1 MRPESFEIKLLSNLH
16 GEDLQ
21 IIKDYWLQTYT
32 TAGDLKFANTAK
44 TIAEQYRFTNVKE
57 LSDFVELHSCLELV
71 DTNFECRKCH
81 SRVGFKN
88 RSMYKEFF
96 KKGYLCVNCELK
108 KNNKKAKDFIDDYK
122 NILQEKAFSEFD
134 FSYLEMIYIFL
145 FLSLDTIGEERFIN
159 KKVWDSFYEEER
171 GGANIVLQSLFDK
184 RAIIDKHKDLNNLK
198 EQISLFLQENSSTL
212 SNEQYDSLVRILQ
225 VRVQN
230 GIYLAIGEDVSN
242 YELKIF
248 VGGFIDMFK
257 LNMVDIQQ
265 IENFVKNIRLQE
277 IYYLIPEVF
286 SKFPVPYEKNL
297 NLETNLIQLSEY
309 FDLEH
314 SYSLLF
320 YQAKLLAGDL
330 FIEKIKDE
338 IDHEKHKNKYSNKIA
353 SYIKYLVDSNKKPN
367 YPKKLP
373 DNWQFSQ
380 IEQFISLSFFD
391 NQHNWA
397 GMNTKEIISTWLS
410 KVAIKSE

>member
-16 GEDLQ
+16 GEELQ

-44 TIAEQYRFTNVKE
+44 TIAEQYRFTNAKE

-122 NILQEKAFSEFD
+122 NLLQEKAFSEFD

-145 FLSLDTIGEERFIN
+145 LLSLDTIGEERFIN
-159 KKVWDSFYEEER
+159 KNVWESFYEEER
-171 GGANIVLQSLFDK
+171 GGANIVIQSLFVK

-230 GIYLAIGEDVSN
+230 GIYLAIDEDISN

-257 LNMVDIQQ
+257 LDMVDIQQ

-297 NLETNLIQLSEY
+297 NLETNLVQLSEY

-353 SYIKYLVDSNKKPN
+353 SYIKYLVDSKKKPN

-380 IEQFISLSFFD
+380 IEQFVSLSFFD
-391 NQHNWA
+391 NHHNWA
-397 GMNTKEIISTWLS
+397 GMNTREIVSTWLS
-410 KVAIKSE
+410 KVSIKSL

>member
-44 TIAEQYRFTNVKE
+44 TIVEQYRFTNAKE
-57 LSDFVELHSCLELV
+57 LSDFIELHSCLELV
-71 DTNFECRKCH
+71 DTNFGCRRCH

-122 NILQEKAFSEFD
+122 NILYEKAFSEFD

-257 LNMVDIQQ
+257 LDMVDIQQ

-286 SKFPVPYEKNL
+286 SKFPIPYEKNL

-338 IDHEKHKNKYSNKIA
+338 IDHEKHKNKYSNKIS

-380 IEQFISLSFFD
+380 IEQFISLRFFD
-391 NQHNWA
+391 NQHNWT

-410 KVAIKSE
+410 KVSIKSE

>member
-1 MRPESFEIKLLSNLH
+1 MRPESFEIKLLSNLQ

-21 IIKDYWLQTYT
+21 IVKDYWLQTYT
-32 TAGDLKFANTAK
+32 TTGDLKFANTAK
-44 TIAEQYRFTNVKE
+44 TITEQYNFTNAKE

-88 RSMYKEFF
+88 RTMYKEFF

-134 FSYLEMIYIFL
+134 FSYLEMIYIYL
-145 FLSLDTIGEERFIN
+145 FLSFDTIREERFIN
-159 KKVWDSFYEEER
+159 KKVWESFYEEER
-171 GGANIVLQSLFDK
+171 GGANIALQSLFDK
-184 RAIIDKHKDLNNLK
+184 RAIIDKYKDLNNLK

-230 GIYLAIGEDVSN
+230 GIYLAIDEDVSN

-248 VGGFIDMFK
+248 IGGFIDMFK
-257 LNMVDIQQ
+257 LDMADIQQ

-320 YQAKLLAGDL
+320 YQAKMLAGDL
-330 FIEKIKDE
+330 FIEKMKDE

-353 SYIKYLVDSNKKPN
+353 SYIKYLVDSKKKPN

-373 DNWQFSQ
+373 DNWHFSQ
-380 IEQFISLSFFD
+380 IEQFISLNFFD
-391 NQHNWA
+391 NQHNWT
-397 GMNTKEIISTWLS
+397 GMNTKEIISAWLS
-410 KVAIKSE
+410 KVSIKSE

>member
-1 MRPESFEIKLLSNLH
+1 MRPESFEIKLLSDLH
-16 GEDLQ
+16 GNNLQ

-44 TIAEQYRFTNVKE
+44 TITEQYNFTNAKE
-57 LSDFVELHSCLELV
+57 LTNFVELHSCLELV
-71 DTNFECRKCH
+71 DTNFECKKCR
-81 SRVGFKN
+81 SRVGFRN
-88 RSMYKEFF
+88 RRMYKEFF

-108 KNNKKAKDFIDDYK
+108 KNNKKAKDFIDGYK
-122 NILQEKAFSEFD
+122 NILQKKAFFELD

-145 FLSLDTIGEERFIN
+145 LLSLDTIGEERFIN
-159 KKVWDSFYEEER
+159 KKVWNSFYEEER
-171 GGANIVLQSLFDK
+171 GDANIVIQSLFDK
-184 RAIIDKHKDLNNLK
+184 RAIIDKHKDLKNLQ
-198 EQISLFLQENSSTL
+198 EQISLFLRENSFNL

-225 VRVQN
+225 VRVKE
-230 GIYLAIGEDVSN
+230 GVYLAIDEDVSN
-242 YELKIF
+242 HELKIF
-248 VGGFIDMFK
+248 IGDLITTLKLDMVNVK
-257 LNMVDIQQ
+257 Q

-277 IYYLIPEVF
+277 TYYLIKEIYL
-286 SKFPVPYEKNL
+286 KFPIPFKKNL
-297 NLETNLIQLSEY
+297 NLETNLVQLSDY

-330 FIEKIKDE
+330 FIEKIKNELDY
-338 IDHEKHKNKYSNKIA
+338 EKHENKYSNKIA
-353 SYIKYLVDSNKKPN
+353 SYVKYLVDSQKKPN

-380 IEQFISLSFFD
+380 IEQFVSLSFFD

-397 GMNTKEIISTWLS
+397 GMSTKEIISTWLS
-410 KVAIKSE
+410 KLSIKSF

>member
-44 TIAEQYRFTNVKE
+44 TIVEQYRFTNAKE
-57 LSDFVELHSCLELV
+57 LSDFIELHSCLELV
-71 DTNFECRKCH
+71 DTNFGCRKCH
-81 SRVGFKN
+81 SRMGFKN

-122 NILQEKAFSEFD
+122 NILYEKAFFEFD

-257 LNMVDIQQ
+257 LDMVDIQQ
-265 IENFVKNIRLQE
+265 IEKFVKNIRLQE

-286 SKFPVPYEKNL
+286 SKFPIPYEKNL

-338 IDHEKHKNKYSNKIA
+338 IDHEKHKNKYSNKIS

-373 DNWQFSQ
+373 DNWQFSK

-391 NQHNWA
+391 NQHNWT

-410 KVAIKSE
+410 KVSIKSE

>member
-44 TIAEQYRFTNVKE
+44 TITEQYRFTNAKE

-81 SRVGFKN
+81 SRVIFKN

-108 KNNKKAKDFIDDYK
+108 KNNKKAKDFIDDYE

-145 FLSLDTIGEERFIN
+145 FLSLDTMGEERFIN

-171 GGANIVLQSLFDK
+171 GGANIVIQSLFDK
-184 RAIIDKHKDLNNLK
+184 RVIIDKYKDLNNLK
-198 EQISLFLQENSSTL
+198 EEISLFLRENSSTL

-225 VRVQN
+225 IKVQN
-230 GIYLAIGEDVSN
+230 GIYLAIDEDVSN

-257 LNMVDIQQ
+257 LDMVDIQQ

-330 FIEKIKDE
+330 FIE
-338 IDHEKHKNKYSNKIA
+338 N
-353 SYIKYLVDSNKKPN
+353 
-367 YPKKLP
+367 
-373 DNWQFSQ
+373 
-380 IEQFISLSFFD
+380 
-391 NQHNWA
+391 
-397 GMNTKEIISTWLS
+397 
-410 KVAIKSE
+410 

>member
-1 MRPESFEIKLLSNLH
+1 M
-16 GEDLQ
+16 
-21 IIKDYWLQTYT
+21 
-32 TAGDLKFANTAK
+32 
-44 TIAEQYRFTNVKE
+44 
-57 LSDFVELHSCLELV
+57 
-71 DTNFECRKCH
+71 
-81 SRVGFKN
+81 
-88 RSMYKEFF
+88 
-96 KKGYLCVNCELK
+96 
-108 KNNKKAKDFIDDYK
+108 
-122 NILQEKAFSEFD
+122 
-134 FSYLEMIYIFL
+134 
-145 FLSLDTIGEERFIN
+145 
-159 KKVWDSFYEEER
+159 
-171 GGANIVLQSLFDK
+171 
-184 RAIIDKHKDLNNLK
+184 
-198 EQISLFLQENSSTL
+198 QENSSTL

>member
-257 LNMVDIQQ
+257 LNVVDIQQ

>member
-44 TIAEQYRFTNVKE
+44 TIAEQYRFTNAKE

-108 KNNKKAKDFIDDYK
+108 KNNKKTKDFVDDYK

-230 GIYLAIGEDVSN
+230 GIYLAIDEDVSN

-248 VGGFIDMFK
+248 VGGFINMFK
-257 LNMVDIQQ
+257 LDMVDIQQ

-277 IYYLIPEVF
+277 IYNLIPEVF

-320 YQAKLLAGDL
+320 YQAKMLAGDL
-330 FIEKIKDE
+330 FIEKMKDE

-353 SYIKYLVDSNKKPN
+353 SYIKYLVDSKKKPN

-373 DNWQFSQ
+373 DNWHFSQ
-380 IEQFISLSFFD
+380 IEQFISLNFFD
-391 NQHNWA
+391 NQHNWG
-397 GMNTKEIISTWLS
+397 GMNTKEIISAWLS
-410 KVAIKSE
+410 KVSIKSE

>member
-16 GEDLQ
+16 GESLQ

-32 TAGDLKFANTAK
+32 TTGDLKFANTAK
-44 TIAEQYRFTNVKE
+44 TITEQYNFTNPKE
-57 LSDFVELHSCLELV
+57 LSNFVELHSFLELV

-88 RSMYKEFF
+88 RSVYKDFF
-96 KKGYLCVNCELK
+96 KKGYLCLNCELK
-108 KNNKKAKDFIDDYK
+108 KNNKKTKDFIDDYK
-122 NILQEKAFSEFD
+122 KILQKKAFFEFD

-145 FLSLDTIGEERFIN
+145 FLSLATIGEERFIN

-171 GGANIVLQSLFDK
+171 GEANIVLQSLFDK

-198 EQISLFLQENSSTL
+198 EKISLFLRENSSNL

-225 VRVQN
+225 VRVQS
-230 GIYLAIGEDVSN
+230 GIYLAIDEDVSN
-242 YELKIF
+242 HELKIF
-248 VGGFIDMFK
+248 VGGFIATFK
-257 LNMVDIQQ
+257 LDIVNVKQ

-277 IYYLIPEVF
+277 IYYLIKEVYL
-286 SKFPVPYEKNL
+286 KFPIPYKKNL
-297 NLETNLIQLSEY
+297 NLETNLVQLSDY

-330 FIEKIKDE
+330 FIEKIKGE
-338 IDHEKHKNKYSNKIA
+338 LDHEKHENKYSNKIA
-353 SYIKYLVDSNKKPN
+353 SYVKNLADSQKKPN

-380 IEQFISLSFFD
+380 IEQFVSLSFFD
-391 NQHNWA
+391 NQLNWA
-397 GMNTKEIISTWLS
+397 GMSTKEIISTWLS
-410 KVAIKSE
+410 KVSIKSE

>member
-32 TAGDLKFANTAK
+32 TAGDLKFVNTAK

>member
-21 IIKDYWLQTYT
+21 IVKDYWLQTYT
-32 TAGDLKFANTAK
+32 TTGDLKFAITAK
-44 TIAEQYRFTNVKE
+44 TITEQYNFTNAKE

-71 DTNFECRKCH
+71 DANFECRKCH

-134 FSYLEMIYIFL
+134 FSYLEMIYLFL

-171 GGANIVLQSLFDK
+171 GGSNIVLQSLFDK
-184 RAIIDKHKDLNNLK
+184 RAIVDKHKDLNNLK
-198 EQISLFLQENSSTL
+198 EKISLFLQENSSTL

-225 VRVQN
+225 IRVQN
-230 GIYLAIGEDVSN
+230 GIYLAIAEDVSN

-248 VGGFIDMFK
+248 VGSFIDMFK
-257 LNMVDIQQ
+257 LDMVDIQQ
-265 IENFVKNIRLQE
+265 IENFVRNIRLRE
-277 IYYLIPEVF
+277 IYYLILDIYL
-286 SKFPVPYEKNL
+286 KFPIPYEKNL
-297 NLETNLIQLSEY
+297 NLETNLLQLSEH

-320 YQAKLLAGDL
+320 YQAKLLAGEL
-330 FIEKIKDE
+330 FGEKIKDG

-353 SYIKYLVDSNKKPN
+353 SYIKYLVDSQKKPN

-373 DNWQFSQ
+373 DNWQFSR
-380 IEQFISLSFFD
+380 IEQFVSLSFFD

-397 GMNTKEIISTWLS
+397 GMSTREIVSTWLS
-410 KVAIKSE
+410 NVSIKSL